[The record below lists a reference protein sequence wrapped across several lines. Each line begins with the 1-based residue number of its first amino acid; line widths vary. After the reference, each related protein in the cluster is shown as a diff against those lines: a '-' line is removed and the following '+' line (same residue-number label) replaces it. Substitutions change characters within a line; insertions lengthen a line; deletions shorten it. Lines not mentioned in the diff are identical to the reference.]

1 MVYGSFPGV
10 LEILGQDSHCG
21 NIEQQLVRVA
31 IHTHFHV
38 RLEIRA
44 ELHQVQGWH
53 FKPAGGIPQLYK
65 YSAQCS
71 LSIYKSISL

>member
-53 FKPAGGIPQLYK
+53 FKPAGGIPNYISTVHSVVYQ
-65 YSAQCS
+65 
-71 LSIYKSISL
+71 SISL